1 MSYASDTLN
10 LKPENEML
18 HLVDTTKTYI
28 PHNIHPC
35 RRKEPPEKMQR
46 LYKASFLQ
54 SLHKLQKILVV
65 FLSVFFFVCDVSK
78 RFRCVQVYEN
88 GFENCGSPE
97 SWVLLHILT
106 KCDGF
111 DQ

>member
-65 FLSVFFFVCDVSK
+65 FLSVFFFRLR
-78 RFRCVQVYEN
+78 RFEKISLCP
-88 GFENCGSPE
+88 S
-97 SWVLLHILT
+97 L
-106 KCDGF
+106 
-111 DQ
+111 